1 MKKSMEKDSLLKIK
15 KMSNVNVKRILSDK
29 KSIFRYWLE
38 FLKPYHKLRTKE
50 IEALSLMLYYRYE
63 LSRSINDADMVDMIL
78 FSTQT
83 RIKIRKDLNDMG
95 QKVFNNLLTSLRK
108 KGVITKDNKINP
120 VLIPSMTE
128 EGFKLVFNF
137 EVKK

>member
-1 MKKSMEKDSLLKIK
+1 MATSQ
-15 KMSNVNVKRILSDK
+15 KMNIKRIHTDK
-29 KSIFRYWLE
+29 KSIFRFWLE
-38 FLKPYHKLRTKE
+38 FLKPYHKLRAKE

-63 LSRSINDADMVDMIL
+63 LSREIKDPDMVNMVL

-83 RIKIRKDLNDMG
+83 RNKIREDLGGMG

-108 KGVITKDNKINP
+108 KSVISKDNKINH
-120 VLIPSMTE
+120 VLIPSMSE
-128 EGFKLVFNF
+128 DGFKLIFHF

>member
-1 MKKSMEKDSLLKIK
+1 
-15 KMSNVNVKRILSDK
+15 
-29 KSIFRYWLE
+29 
-38 FLKPYHKLRTKE
+38 LKPYHKLRAKE

-63 LSRSINDADMVDMIL
+63 LSREIKDPDMVDMIL

-83 RIKIRKDLNDMG
+83 RNKIREDLGGMG

-108 KGVITKDNKINP
+108 KNIISKENKINH
-120 VLIPSMTE
+120 VLIPNMTE
-128 EGFKLVFNF
+128 DGFKLIFDF

>member
-1 MKKSMEKDSLLKIK
+1 MAISQNMNI
-15 KMSNVNVKRILSDK
+15 KRIHTDK

-38 FLKPYHKLRTKE
+38 FLKPYHKLRSKE

-63 LSRSINDADMVDMIL
+63 LSREIKDPDMVDMIL

-83 RIKIRKDLNDMG
+83 RNKIREDLGKMG

-108 KGVITKDNKINP
+108 KNIISKDNKINH
-120 VLIPSMTE
+120 VLIPNMTE
-128 EGFKLVFNF
+128 DGFKLVFDF
-137 EVKK
+137 EVKKWN

>member
-1 MKKSMEKDSLLKIK
+1 MGQNMNI
-15 KMSNVNVKRILSDK
+15 KRIHTDK

-38 FLKPYHKLRTKE
+38 FLRPYHKLRTKE

-63 LSRSINDADMVDMIL
+63 LSREIANMEIVDMIL
-78 FSTQT
+78 FSTET
-83 RIKIRKDLNDMG
+83 RGKIRKDLDDMG

-108 KGVITKDNKINP
+108 KGVITKDNKINH
-120 VLIPSMTE
+120 VLVPKMTE
-128 EGFKLVFNF
+128 DGFKLVFNF

>member
-1 MKKSMEKDSLLKIK
+1 MATSQ
-15 KMSNVNVKRILSDK
+15 KMNIKRIHTDK
-29 KSIFRYWLE
+29 KSIFRFWLE
-38 FLKPYHKLRTKE
+38 FLKPYHKLRAKE

-63 LSRSINDADMVDMIL
+63 LSREIKDPDMVNMVL

-83 RIKIRKDLNDMG
+83 RNKIREDLGGMG

-108 KGVITKDNKINP
+108 KSIISKDNKINHF
-120 VLIPSMTE
+120 LIPNMSE
-128 EGFKLVFNF
+128 DGFKLIFHF

>member
-1 MKKSMEKDSLLKIK
+1 MNI
-15 KMSNVNVKRILSDK
+15 KRIHTDK

-63 LSRSINDADMVDMIL
+63 LSREIKDMDMVDMIL

-83 RIKIRKDLNDMG
+83 RNKIREDLGGMD

-108 KGVITKDNKINP
+108 KKIISKDNKINH
-120 VLIPSMTE
+120 VLIPNMTE
-128 EGFKLVFNF
+128 EGFKLIFDF
-137 EVKK
+137 DVKKK

>member
-1 MKKSMEKDSLLKIK
+1 MANR
-15 KMSNVNVKRILSDK
+15 KMNVKRIHTDK

-38 FLKPYHKLRTKE
+38 FLKPYHKMRQKE

-63 LSRSINDADMVDMIL
+63 LSREIKDDDMINMIL

-83 RIKIRKDLNDMG
+83 RSKIREDLGNMG

-108 KGVITKDNKINP
+108 KKIITKDNKINH
-120 VLIPSMTE
+120 VLIPNMTE
-128 EGFKLVFNF
+128 DGFKLVFDF

>member
-1 MKKSMEKDSLLKIK
+1 MATKKNMNI
-15 KMSNVNVKRILSDK
+15 KRIHTDK

-38 FLKPYHKLRTKE
+38 FLKPYHKLRQKE
-50 IEALSLMLYYRYE
+50 IEALSLLLYYRYE
-63 LSRSINDADMVDMIL
+63 LSREIKDIEMVDMIL

-83 RIKIRKDLNDMG
+83 RTKIRADLGGMG

-108 KGVITKDNKINP
+108 KSIITKDNKINH
-120 VLIPSMTE
+120 VLIPNMTE
-128 EGFKLVFNF
+128 DGFKLIFDF

>member
-1 MKKSMEKDSLLKIK
+1 MTRNQNMNI
-15 KMSNVNVKRILSDK
+15 KRIHTDK

-38 FLKPYHKLRTKE
+38 FLKPYHKLRQKE

-63 LSRSINDADMVDMIL
+63 LSREIKDMEMVDMIL
-78 FSTQT
+78 FSTKT
-83 RIKIRKDLNDMG
+83 RAQIREDLGGMG

-108 KGVITKDNKINP
+108 KGVVNKDNKINH
-120 VLIPSMTE
+120 VLIPKMSE
-128 EGFKLVFNF
+128 DGFKLIFDF

>member
-1 MKKSMEKDSLLKIK
+1 MTNQNMNI
-15 KMSNVNVKRILSDK
+15 KRIHTDK
-29 KSIFRYWLE
+29 RSIFRYWLE

-63 LSRSINDADMVDMIL
+63 LSREINNPEMIDMIL

-83 RIKIRKDLNDMG
+83 RSKMRKELNDMG
-95 QKVFNNLLTSLRK
+95 QKVFNNLLTSLRN
-108 KGVITKDNKINP
+108 KGVLTKENKINH
-120 VLIPSMTE
+120 VLIPRMSE
-128 EGFKLVFNF
+128 DGFKLIFDF

>member
-1 MKKSMEKDSLLKIK
+1 MATSQ
-15 KMSNVNVKRILSDK
+15 KMNIKRIHTDK
-29 KSIFRYWLE
+29 KSIFRFWLE
-38 FLKPYHKLRTKE
+38 FLKPYHKLRAKE

-63 LSRSINDADMVDMIL
+63 LSREIKDPDMVNMVL

-83 RIKIRKDLNDMG
+83 RNKIREDLGGMG

-108 KGVITKDNKINP
+108 KSIISKDNKINH
-120 VLIPSMTE
+120 VLIPSMSE
-128 EGFKLVFNF
+128 DGFKLIFHF